1 MDKSLLDQLNYYY
14 SKNEDQKFLEFKT
27 ENKDSLFNSQYVL
40 YSNNCQDII
49 DSLES
54 KNIESSINK
63 LKALIMEMVNKLN
76 ETTHIM
82 KDLQI
87 SETNDNKQPNN
98 EKNEE
103 FENYYKKEAESI
115 INDITQNLSKI
126 KKSTYS
132 SEYEMLSHVK
142 KINNSKRNEL
152 KLQQLKN
159 TLTEK
164 LKTFNYSIKEKNAK
178 ILLIENKKNSLND
191 YKLKIEKLKIEY
203 NSNSERMTK
212 EIAQNEQFQKDI
224 DLLLHEL
231 NELKN
236 NNNNELQREQAIKDE
251 QNKYDKIVNDN
262 ALEINELVDKKNKA
276 DNDLQIK
283 RNEIFKR
290 FIFAYYLMYKI
301 NRINN
306 LNNYNNCLKEKITK
320 LKDLSTKLSI
330 KSAKV
335 QDETNNVDKRFLKYQ
350 LFLQGSANNII

>member
-1 MDKSLLDQLNYYY
+1 MDKSLLDQVNYYY

-27 ENKDSLFNSQYVL
+27 ENKDSLFNSQYAL
-40 YSNNCQDII
+40 YSQKCQDII

-54 KNIESSINK
+54 KNIDSSINK
-63 LKALIMEMVNKLN
+63 LKTLVMEMVNKLN

-87 SETNDNKQPNN
+87 SETDNNQQTNN
-98 EKNEE
+98 NE
-103 FENYYKKEAESI
+103 FENYYNKEAENI
-115 INDITQNLSKI
+115 LNDITKNLSKI
-126 KKSTYS
+126 KKSTYT
-132 SEYEMLSHVK
+132 SEYEMLSNVK

-164 LKTFNYSIKEKNAK
+164 LKTFNYSLKEKNAK

-212 EIAQNEQFQKDI
+212 EIAQNEQFQKEI
-224 DLLLHEL
+224 DLLLQEL

-236 NNNNELQREQAIKDE
+236 NNNELQKEQAIKDE
-251 QNKYDKIVNDN
+251 QNKYDKIVNEN
-262 ALEINELVDKKNKA
+262 TLVINELLDKKNKA
-276 DNDLQIK
+276 EKDLQIK
-283 RNEIFKR
+283 RNDIFKR
-290 FIFAYYLMYKI
+290 FIFSYYLMYKI

-320 LKDLSTKLSI
+320 LKELSTKLSI

-335 QDETNNVDKRFLKYQ
+335 QDETNKVDKRFLKYQ
-350 LFLQGSANNII
+350 LFLQGSGNNMI

>member
-1 MDKSLLDQLNYYY
+1 MDKSLLDQVNYYY

-27 ENKDSLFNSQYVL
+27 ENKDSLFNSQYAL
-40 YSNNCQDII
+40 YSQKCQDII

-54 KNIESSINK
+54 KNIDSSINK
-63 LKALIMEMVNKLN
+63 LKTLIMEMVNKLN

-87 SETNDNKQPNN
+87 SETDNNQQTNN
-98 EKNEE
+98 NE
-103 FENYYKKEAESI
+103 FENYYNKEAENI
-115 INDITQNLSKI
+115 LNDITKNLSKI
-126 KKSTYS
+126 KKSTYT
-132 SEYEMLSHVK
+132 SEYEMLSNVK

-164 LKTFNYSIKEKNAK
+164 LKTFNYSLKEKNAK

-212 EIAQNEQFQKDI
+212 EIAQNEQFQKEI
-224 DLLLHEL
+224 DLLLQEL

-236 NNNNELQREQAIKDE
+236 NNNELQKEQAIKDE
-251 QNKYDKIVNDN
+251 QNKYDKIVNEN
-262 ALEINELVDKKNKA
+262 TLVINELLDKKNQAEK
-276 DNDLQIK
+276 DLQIK
-283 RNEIFKR
+283 RNDIFKR
-290 FIFAYYLMYKI
+290 FIFSYYLMYKI

-320 LKDLSTKLSI
+320 LKELSTKLSI

-335 QDETNNVDKRFLKYQ
+335 QDETNKVDKRFLKYQ
-350 LFLQGSANNII
+350 LFLQGSGNNMI

>member
-1 MDKSLLDQLNYYY
+1 MDKSLLDQVNYYY

-27 ENKDSLFNSQYVL
+27 ENKDSLFNSQYAL
-40 YSNNCQDII
+40 YSQKCQDII

-54 KNIESSINK
+54 KNIDSSINK
-63 LKALIMEMVNKLN
+63 LKTLIMEMVNKLN

-87 SETNDNKQPNN
+87 SETDNNQQTNN
-98 EKNEE
+98 NE
-103 FENYYKKEAESI
+103 FENYYNKEAENI
-115 INDITQNLSKI
+115 LNDITKNLSKI
-126 KKSTYS
+126 KKSTYT
-132 SEYEMLSHVK
+132 SEYEMLSNVK

-164 LKTFNYSIKEKNAK
+164 LKTFNYSLKEKNAK

-212 EIAQNEQFQKDI
+212 EIAQNEQFQKEI
-224 DLLLHEL
+224 DLLLQEL

-236 NNNNELQREQAIKDE
+236 NNNELQKEQAIKDE
-251 QNKYDKIVNDN
+251 QNKYDKIVNEN
-262 ALEINELVDKKNKA
+262 TLVINELLYKKNQAEK
-276 DNDLQIK
+276 DLQIK
-283 RNEIFKR
+283 RNDIFKR
-290 FIFAYYLMYKI
+290 FIFSYYLMYKI

-320 LKDLSTKLSI
+320 LKELSTKLSI

-335 QDETNNVDKRFLKYQ
+335 QDETNKVDKRFLKYQ
-350 LFLQGSANNII
+350 LFLQGSGNNMI